1 MTGLRTEP
9 SSLAQIVGAHADALG
24 DRVALTFLSDP
35 SENLGESLTYAQ
47 LDHDA
52 RRIGSWLT
60 ERGARGERVLLLHP
74 PGLEFAKGLVACA
87 YAGAV
92 AVPSPLPGTRP
103 QHRRR
108 VTSIARDTGAAFVLT
123 DAASRAEVAKW
134 AADEGLDVHCAAT
147 DSEELGDPGRRL
159 RSPRPDDLALLQY
172 TSGSTSDPKGVM
184 ISHANLVHNAES
196 IGRALGSTSETRFG
210 GWLPHYHD
218 LGLMGML
225 LQPLF
230 HGGSSVFMSPMSFL
244 KRPHLWLDM
253 IDRHGIQMS
262 GGPDF
267 AYELC
272 ARRLTDEQISRID
285 LSRWLVAV
293 NGAEPVTARSVA
305 TFHRRLQPAGLRAE
319 TMFPCY
325 GLAEAT
331 LIVCG
336 DRPWRPPLTLDVL
349 AADLEQGRFVPSA
362 SSPQTHP
369 GAPAVR
375 AFVSSGVVT
384 GLDVTIVDPDTAQP
398 LPPGRVGEIWVRAGN
413 VGLGYWGREDESRAT
428 FRATTAAGE
437 TGYLR
442 TGDLGAVHDG
452 ELFVTGRIKDLLIV
466 HGRNLHP
473 QDIESD
479 SKSVHPALAGGTAAA
494 FGDDQRVVVVQEV
507 RAGRLGPGEL
517 DEIARAVSQHLGRQY
532 GVGGTRVL
540 LVRPGV
546 VRRTTSGKVQRSA
559 MRELYLADE
568 IAAVG
573 DTARAV
579 STS

>member
-1 MTGLRTEP
+1 MTGLRTQP
-9 SSLAQIVGAHADALG
+9 SSLAQLVRTHADTQG
-24 DRVALTFLSDP
+24 DRVALTFLTDP
-35 SENLGESLTYAQ
+35 ADNLRESLTYAQ
-47 LDHDA
+47 LDRDA

-74 PGLEFAKGLVACA
+74 PGLEFAKGLVGCA

-108 VTSIARDTGAAFVLT
+108 VTSIARDSGAAFVLT
-123 DAASRAEVAKW
+123 DAASHAEVTQW
-134 AADEGLDVHCAAT
+134 AADEGLDVLCAAT
-147 DSEELGDPGRRL
+147 DSPALGDPRWRPRTL
-159 RSPRPDDLALLQY
+159 RPDELALLQY

-184 ISHANLVHNAES
+184 ISHANLVHNAAS
-196 IGRALGSTSETRFG
+196 IGKTLGSSADTRFG

-244 KRPHLWLDM
+244 KRPHLWLDL
-253 IDRHGIQMS
+253 IDRHGVQMS
-262 GGPDF
+262 GGPNF

-272 ARRLTDEQISRID
+272 ARRLTEEQIGRLD

-293 NGAEPVTARSVA
+293 NGAEPIRARSVA
-305 TFHRRLQPAGLRAE
+305 AFLRRLEPAGLRAE

-336 DRPWRPPLTLDVL
+336 DRPWRPPLTLSVPAD
-349 AADLEQGRFVPSA
+349 DLEQGRFVPSA
-362 SSPQTHP
+362 PPPAERP
-369 GAPAVR
+369 GPPAVR
-375 AFVSSGVVT
+375 EFVSSGVVT
-384 GLDVTIVDPDTAQP
+384 GLDVLIVDPDTAQP
-398 LPPGRVGEIWVRAGN
+398 LPPGRIGEIWARAGN
-413 VGLGYWGREDESRAT
+413 VGLGYWGREDESRAA
-428 FRATTAAGE
+428 FRATTAGGE

-473 QDIESD
+473 QDIEAD
-479 SKSVHPALAGGTAAA
+479 SKSVHPALAEGAAAA
-494 FGDDQRVVVVQEV
+494 FGDDQRVVVVQEA
-507 RAGRLGPGEL
+507 RAGRLGPREL

-532 GVGGTRVL
+532 GIGGTRVL
-540 LVRPGV
+540 LVRPGGV
-546 VRRTTSGKVQRSA
+546 QRTTSGKVQRSA